1 MHLGGVRDLF
11 PTDVD
16 LIPVAFPTT
25 HVPARLL
32 GNRTLGNPVGPK
44 RGLAPLS
51 SWTPVTDDVIVTL
64 ELSSWTRTRG
74 MMV

>member
-11 PTDVD
+11 RTDVD
-16 LIPVAFPTT
+16 LNPAAFPTT